1 MLVAVVSASSPG
13 REPRIAVGGIVRL
26 CEVYLPST
34 LVDGDALA
42 GYHHLMRV
50 EGEPPGGRP
59 RWRRGA
65 AASGGEEG
73 RAAPRVAKRASAPPS
88 GGPLRHSHK
97 SGEEAPLGAVRTLAL

>member
-34 LVDGDALA
+34 LVDGDTLA

-50 EGEPPGGRP
+50 EGQPPGGSLSHLP
-59 RWRRGA
+59 CLTPHDGA
-65 AASGGEEG
+65 SDED
-73 RAAPRVAKRASAPPS
+73 
-88 GGPLRHSHK
+88 
-97 SGEEAPLGAVRTLAL
+97 